1 MLGDIDKKVRFYI
14 HQVTQYGGAIS
25 RSIAVSVAKVLVERG
40 KSLGKV
46 KITETLGKLIVET
59 YGVC

>member
-1 MLGDIDKKVRFYI
+1 MLGDIDKKVRFCI
-14 HQVTQYGGAIS
+14 HQVTQYGGATS
-25 RSIAVSVAKVLVERG
+25 RSIAVSVAKVLVERD

-46 KITETLGKLIVET
+46 KISETLGKLIVEM